1 MKCLFFRTLR
11 IWALSGECLKVIHG
25 HSSFIYTLSILSTG
39 EIISAGED
47 RTVKVWNTQGECL
60 QTIAIPCNS
69 IWVVKGLKNGDFAIG
84 GSDAV
89 LRVFTRDKDRIANSL
104 VLKVSFD
111 SFYS

>member
-1 MKCLFFRTLR
+1 M
-11 IWALSGECLKVIHG
+11 
-25 HSSFIYTLSILSTG
+25 
-39 EIISAGED
+39 
-47 RTVKVWNTQGECL
+47 WNTQGECL

-89 LRVFTRDKDRIANSL
+89 LRVFSRDKDRIANSL
-104 VLKVSFD
+104 ILKVSFD